1 MYQHTLAL
9 RVRYG
14 ETDQMGYVYYGHY
27 AAYCEVAR
35 VEALRSL
42 GMSYKEL
49 EESGVMLPVL
59 EHHAYYHRP
68 AHYDDLLT
76 IKATIPMM
84 PTAVI
89 RFRYQIYNEQSELLH
104 TAETK
109 LAFVKSDG
117 MRPCRPPQQLLTLL
131 GPHFS
136 NEALGEK
143 QEKR

>member
-1 MYQHTLAL
+1 MYRHELQL

-42 GMSYKEL
+42 GMSYKQL
-49 EESGVMLPVL
+49 EDSGVMLPVL

-68 AHYDDLLT
+68 AHYDDLLN
-76 IKATIPMM
+76 ISVRIEAM
-84 PTAVI
+84 PTVVI
-89 RFRYQIYNEQSELLH
+89 HFKYDFSNQAGERLH

-109 LAFVKSDG
+109 LAFVRSDR
-117 MRPCRPPQQLLTLL
+117 MRPCRPPQRLLNLL
-131 GPHFS
+131 RAHFS
-136 NEALGEK
+136 AGALGGNE
-143 QEKR
+143 ENS